1 MAAEKLHELLDQH
14 DIAYERHTH
23 ERVVTAQRLAAA
35 EQVSGWEVAK
45 PVLLS
50 ISGELAMV
58 VVPAAAEV
66 DLDKCTELLGHNE
79 VRLATEDE
87 FVDTF
92 ADSEPGAEPPFGNL
106 YGIPV
111 FVDQSLQTQQRIVC
125 RDGTHT
131 SSITIAVADYVRVV
145 KPEIADII
153 RPAD

>member
-1 MAAEKLHELLDQH
+1 MVAERLHELLDQH
-14 DIAYERHTH
+14 DITYERHSH
-23 ERVVTAQRLAAA
+23 ERVVSAQRLAA
-35 EQVSGWEVAK
+35 EEHVSGWEVAK

-50 ISGELAMV
+50 ISGDLAMA

-66 DLDKCTELLGHNE
+66 DLDKCMELLGHNE

-87 FVDTF
+87 FVATF
-92 ADSEPGAEPPFGNL
+92 ADSELGAEPPFGNL

-111 FVDQSLQTQQRIVC
+111 FIDQSLQTRQRIVC

-131 SSITIAVADYVRVV
+131 SSITIAFADYLRVV